1 MALKLSYFGRTDQ
14 GLVRPANEDN
24 LLLMPERNLF
34 VVCDGMGGHSA
45 GEVASRTAV
54 GAISA
59 AFNLESSELADDPL
73 LNLEENLPPEADLL
87 VKAIRLANRRIHN
100 RGSVDENLAGMGTT
114 VVGVAFANKLVSIE
128 HVGDSRVYL
137 YRNRALTALTS
148 DHSWVAEVQA
158 AGSVTEETA
167 SALVNKNIIT
177 RALGVKE
184 TVEVDVRLEEFL
196 EGDMYMLCSDGLC
209 GYSTDTEIERVIY
222 DCKGDPEKSVNNL
235 IQLANDRGGSDNVT
249 VVCIKVESVDELGNF
264 RAKLPMTIPMETA
277 STIERQDEW
286 LETLANRNRELLEEQ
301 SNAGGKSRAVAGT
314 TGSSKAAG
322 DGNSRAFMV
331 TTLLILLALSVAL
344 YLLYGDYL

>member
-24 LLLMPERNLF
+24 LLLMPEHNLF

-45 GEVASRTAV
+45 GEVASRTAT

-59 AFNLESSELADDPL
+59 AFNMEGDELADDPL
-73 LNLEENLPPEADLL
+73 LNLEENLPPQADLL

-100 RGSVDENLAGMGTT
+100 RGSVDENLEGMGTT
-114 VVGVAFANKLVSIE
+114 VVGVGFSNKLVTIE

-137 YRNRALTALTS
+137 YRNKALNALTS

-158 AGSVTEETA
+158 AGSVSEETA

-184 TVEVDVRLEEFL
+184 TVEVDVRLEEIR

-209 GYSTDTEIERVIY
+209 GYSTDTEIEKVIY

-249 VVCIKVESVDELGNF
+249 VICIKVESVDELGDF
-264 RAKLPMTIPMETA
+264 RARLPVTIPMESVA
-277 STIERQDEW
+277 TIEREDEW
-286 LETLANRNRELLEEQ
+286 LETLASRTRELIEEQ
-301 SNAGGKSRAVAGT
+301 ST
-314 TGSSKAAG
+314 TVKKPEAAAAAGSSRG
-322 DGNSRAFMV
+322 FML
-331 TTLLILLALSVAL
+331 TTLLILLALTVVI
-344 YLLYGDYL
+344 YLLYGEYL

>member
-1 MALKLSYFGRTDQ
+1 M
-14 GLVRPANEDN
+14 
-24 LLLMPERNLF
+24 F

-45 GEVASRTAV
+45 GEVASRTAA

-59 AFNLESSELADDPL
+59 AFNMEGDELTDDPL
-73 LNLEENLPPEADLL
+73 LNLEENLPPQADLL

-100 RGSVDENLAGMGTT
+100 RGSIDENLEGMGTT
-114 VVGVAFANKLVSIE
+114 IVGVCFSNKLVTIE

-137 YRNRALTALTS
+137 YRNRALNALTS

-158 AGSVTEETA
+158 AGSVSEETA

-184 TVEVDVRLEEFL
+184 TVEVDVRLEEIH

-209 GYSTDTEIERVIY
+209 GYSTDTEIEKVIY

-249 VVCIKVESVDELGNF
+249 VICIKVESVDELGDF
-264 RAKLPMTIPMETA
+264 RARLPVTIPMETA
-277 STIERQDEW
+277 STIEREDEW
-286 LETLANRNRELLEEQ
+286 LETLADRTRELIEER
-301 SNAGGKSRAVAGT
+301 STAVKKPEKA
-314 TGSSKAAG
+314 SSS
-322 DGNSRAFMV
+322 GNSRGFML
-331 TTLLILLALSVAL
+331 TTLLILLALTVVI
-344 YLLYGDYL
+344 YLLYGEYL

>member
-1 MALKLSYFGRTDQ
+1 MALKLSYYGRTDQ

-24 LLLMPERNLF
+24 LLLMPESNLF

-73 LNLEENLPPEADLL
+73 LNLEENLPPQADLL

-100 RGSVDENLAGMGTT
+100 RGIIDENLSGMGTT
-114 VVGVAFANKLVSIE
+114 IVGVAFSDKLVSIT

-137 YRNRALTALTS
+137 FRNKALNALTS

-158 AGSVTEETA
+158 AGSVSEETA

-177 RALGVKE
+177 RALGVKD
-184 TVEVDVRLEEFL
+184 TVEVDVRLEEIN
-196 EGDMYMLCSDGLC
+196 EGDLFMLCSDGLC

-222 DCKGDPEKSVNNL
+222 NCKGDPEKSVNNL

-249 VVCIKVESVDELGNF
+249 VVCIKVESVDELGSF
-264 RAKLPMTIPMETA
+264 RAKLPATIPMENAATV
-277 STIERQDEW
+277 EREDEW

-301 SNAGGKSRAVAGT
+301 SGAEK
-314 TGSSKAAG
+314 KPQAAAET
-322 DGNSRAFMV
+322 GNSRGFMLL
-331 TTLLILLALSVAL
+331 TLLILLGLTVVL
-344 YLLYGDYL
+344 YMLFGEYL